1 MRPQSKYPVIASAAL
16 ASAVAP
22 SAAPAQKGGG
32 GGGVE
37 QAGDNAADLI
47 SDLVGPLLLVLI
59 GVVAIG
65 AFIQRNAGL
74 AISATVVG
82 LVAGLFIFDPG
93 SAESAFKDVYDA
105 VF

>member
-1 MRPQSKYPVIASAAL
+1 MRSRTVVLASAAAVVAL
-16 ASAVAP
+16 APEIAT
-22 SAAPAQKGGG
+22 AQKGGG

-47 SDLVGPLLLVLI
+47 SSLVGPLLIVLI
-59 GVVAIG
+59 GVVAVG
-65 AFIQRNAGL
+65 AFVQRNVGL

-82 LVAGLFIFDPG
+82 LIAGLFIFDPG
-93 SAESAFKDVYDA
+93 SAESAFKDIYQT

>member
-1 MRPQSKYPVIASAAL
+1 MRPQTKYAVIASAAL
-16 ASAVAP
+16 ASALAP
-22 SAAPAQKGGG
+22 SAAHAQKGGG

-65 AFIQRNAGL
+65 AFIQRNVGL
-74 AISATVVG
+74 AISATLVG

>member
-1 MRPQSKYPVIASAAL
+1 VISAA
-16 ASAVAP
+16 AIAAMAP
-22 SAAPAQKGGG
+22 SPASAQKGGG

-47 SDLVGPLLLVLI
+47 SNLVGPLLIVLI

-65 AFIQRNAGL
+65 AFVQRNVGL
-74 AISATVVG
+74 AISATLVG
-82 LVAGLFIFDPG
+82 LIAGLFIFDPG
-93 SAESAFKDVYDA
+93 TAESAFKDVYEA

>member
-1 MRPQSKYPVIASAAL
+1 MRPQTKYPVIASAML
-16 ASAVAP
+16 ASALAP
-22 SAAPAQKGGG
+22 SAAHAQKGG

-65 AFIQRNAGL
+65 AFVQRNAGL

-82 LVAGLFIFDPG
+82 LLAGLFIFDPG
-93 SAESAFKDVYDA
+93 SAESAFKDVYEA